1 MYCGPKGVKV
11 KPETRDIEPF
21 SYKKLPNTHCY
32 GQLVKVGPA
41 VSLPRQLLYSMMMDL
56 ALPRSLMCTPYA
68 LLF

>member
-1 MYCGPKGVKV
+1 M
-11 KPETRDIEPF
+11 KPETPDIDPF

-32 GQLVKVGPA
+32 GQLIQVRPA

-56 ALPRSLMCTPYA
+56 ALPHSLMCTPDA